1 MSTRRP
7 RRWLWWLIAA
17 AVVVVVLAVGGS
29 WTVGRGSQVGY
40 QVQEILVG
48 QSHTAVGRGAAVTGQ
63 MVTTQNHGIL
73 ELLLDFRHA

>member
-40 QVQEILVG
+40 QVQ
-48 QSHTAVGRGAAVTGQ
+48 
-63 MVTTQNHGIL
+63 
-73 ELLLDFRHA
+73 